1 MTKMIKKGVLALAII
16 AASPHTLAQYANVEG
31 TYSSPGGLFLQV
43 IVLDIQKGD
52 IAATTTV
59 VQGACSGT
67 VAGLGKVVGRKMT
80 FTPFTKEENGE
91 ACTITVEFDKPFKH
105 GKIKGES
112 CMVYSGVACG
122 WEGGTVTKGK

>member
-1 MTKMIKKGVLALAII
+1 M
-16 AASPHTLAQYANVEG
+16 
-31 TYSSPGGLFLQV
+31 
-43 IVLDIQKGD
+43 IVLDSQKGD

-67 VAGLGKVVGRKMT
+67 VAGLGKVAGRKMT

-112 CMVYSGVACG
+112 CLVYSGAACG